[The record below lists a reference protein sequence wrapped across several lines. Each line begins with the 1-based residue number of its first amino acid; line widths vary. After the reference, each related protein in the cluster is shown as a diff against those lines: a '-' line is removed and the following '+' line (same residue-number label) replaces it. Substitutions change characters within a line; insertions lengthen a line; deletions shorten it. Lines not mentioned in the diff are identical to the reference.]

1 MQSIKKYSSRIEFV
15 DSVLNQSNL
24 KILDIGGGGCLQI
37 YQSVIDQCLNTY
49 LINLQK
55 KIKAIIYQWKLIRQR
70 SIE

>member
-24 KILDIGGGGCLQI
+24 KTRYRWGCLQI

-55 KIKAIIYQWKLIRQR
+55 KIKQLFING
-70 SIE
+70 S